1 AERLKNQSKPKNTS
15 RTYRNQRDLFEAWCT
30 REGRVAKPCTTTT
43 YVEYVA
49 ELIES
54 GKSPNSISVA
64 MSAIRTWMPDDK
76 KPGTQEAR

>member
-43 YVEYVA
+43 GV
-49 ELIES
+49 ITTS
-54 GKSPNSISVA
+54 GHGWKLTDWLGVYAASPSKTYTITFDTAA
-64 MSAIRTWMPDDK
+64 MK
-76 KPGTQEAR
+76 AR

>member
-1 AERLKNQSKPKNTS
+1 TILAPGDPLPTEADQPTYTERDIRVSERTAERLKNQSKPKNTR

-30 REGRVAKPCTTTT
+30 REGRVAKPCTTAT

-54 GKSPNSISVA
+54 
-64 MSAIRTWMPDDK
+64 
-76 KPGTQEAR
+76 